1 MAALVDI
8 DIAEESAISFPFFH
22 FVYKKVRQNYK
33 MRKKEWA
40 PNCLLGII
48 GLLLVMAT
56 LPNVGALTPTNVYNC
71 SDGYLLTNV
80 SGEFNGV
87 YRELIFRNTT
97 CPYGCADNEIECNDP
112 KNIDH
117 GSVVFNA
124 AIFVV
129 IAIIFLFL
137 SFTLK
142 ITKGRFYYIK
152 YMFLAMT
159 FIYMLLSV
167 GLLGSMYIF
176 GQDNISS
183 IVWSGWF
190 ILAMSFIF
198 TFALFFVTELQ
209 EYVKSLLRAGKW

>member
-1 MAALVDI
+1 M
-8 DIAEESAISFPFFH
+8 
-22 FVYKKVRQNYK
+22 
-33 MRKKEWA
+33 
-40 PNCLLGII
+40 
-48 GLLLVMAT
+48 
-56 LPNVGALTPTNVYNC
+56 
-71 SDGYLLTNV
+71 
-80 SGEFNGV
+80 
-87 YRELIFRNTT
+87 
-97 CPYGCADNEIECNDP
+97 
-112 KNIDH
+112 
-117 GSVVFNA
+117 FNA